1 MGELITDPEHRF
13 RIEMERDGCERC
25 GHGRMYEIVDV
36 VEDCAMLGMAWSS
49 EEDAE
54 EYLDAIRAGYEAAE
68 AKWRPVVEAW
78 RAVFAA
84 AWTVEGTGRSVGME
98 AVPKYGP
105 EHFRR
110 SDSEAKP

>member
-1 MGELITDPEHRF
+1 MRVTTDDPDAKSDDYERGFEQGVRSVLRIRCFPHKDQPQLNATEITGGECASCAWDA
-13 RIEMERDGCERC
+13 
-25 GHGRMYEIVDV
+25 GH
-36 VEDCAMLGMAWSS
+36 A
-49 EEDAE
+49 
-54 EYLDAIRAGYEAAE
+54 AGYEAAE

>member
-1 MGELITDPEHRF
+1 
-13 RIEMERDGCERC
+13 MEEWERALHAFALKY
-25 GHGRMYEIVDV
+25 GHV
-36 VEDCAMLGMAWSS
+36 GMARRDLV
-49 EEDAE
+49 EL
-54 EYLDAIRAGYEAAE
+54 LDMRAEAAE